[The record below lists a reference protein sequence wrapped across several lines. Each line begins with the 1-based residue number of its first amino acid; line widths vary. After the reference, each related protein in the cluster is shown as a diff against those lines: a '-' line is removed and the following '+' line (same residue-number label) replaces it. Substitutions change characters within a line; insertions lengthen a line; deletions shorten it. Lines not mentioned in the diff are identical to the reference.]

1 MFKIGVMSDSFKLP
15 IREGIKK
22 ARKLGAEGIQCY
34 AVQGEMA
41 PEHLDADG
49 RAFIR
54 RLCADNGL
62 VISALCGDLG
72 GHGFQIPEEN
82 AIKIP
87 KSKAIVDLA
96 VDLHTN
102 VVTTHIGVVPDD
114 TESPTYAIMAEA
126 CREIG
131 DYAWKHNVRFAVE
144 TGPEPPARLK
154 KFLDTVGSEGMA
166 VNFDPANLVMVLG
179 EDPVKGVHTLG
190 NYIVHTHAKDGIHI
204 KPCDPVK
211 LYASFAVG
219 GIDGFNYGEY
229 FNEVPLGEGEVDWD
243 AYLAALSEVSYQGF
257 LTIEREVGEDPVKD
271 IALAVSFLKQKILNR

>member
-22 ARKLGAEGIQCY
+22 AKILGAEGIQCY

-41 PEHLDADG
+41 PEHLAVDE

-54 RLCADNGL
+54 QLCADNGL

-82 AIKIP
+82 TIKIP

-114 TESPTYAIMAEA
+114 VESPTYAIMADARGNSPKRDLFTVRGILDWSPYPFIHHSRSSIAVDVYRSLTSWCAYTGCRRKSTECVPLEYQTGTDQA
-126 CREIG
+126 CRFYHCRI
-131 DYAWKHNVRFAVE
+131 
-144 TGPEPPARLK
+144 
-154 KFLDTVGSEGMA
+154 
-166 VNFDPANLVMVLG
+166 
-179 EDPVKGVHTLG
+179 
-190 NYIVHTHAKDGIHI
+190 
-204 KPCDPVK
+204 
-211 LYASFAVG
+211 LYF
-219 GIDGFNYGEY
+219 YGW
-229 FNEVPLGEGEVDWD
+229 P
-243 AYLAALSEVSYQGF
+243 VSYC
-257 LTIEREVGEDPVKD
+257 IYS
-271 IALAVSFLKQKILNR
+271 IW